1 MSKDK
6 GKVIDYLSEDLEISG
21 QKYALVSIV
30 GPHLPQKCDVWGLKV
45 RGVVDSVAQAKEM
58 TKRIMKFDNM
68 YDIYTVSVGKFFPL
82 NVEPYDVK
90 DVEHDDEKLNELMKN
105 YLKNREEANAH
116 YHKRKQDMMEKAIRE
131 GTKESQAELA
141 NKSEHPIAV
150 LQRKQTFEE
159 KAAELREQ
167 LHALEKDLELTVEKY
182 SGYTEE
188 ERVAAEEEVRKAFEK
203 SQKTKTIEP
212 SSVVVE
218 ESFSNIRDEIANELR
233 AETEVETETETESE
247 HSLKSVLDELNTVEK
262 DIKEVH
268 DTLNEINKIDS
279 PNAFERLSNKLDTLE
294 AKRDT
299 LKTKLQNK
307 NLVNEFVNNGFK
319 ASEHESLFH

>member
-6 GKVIDYLSEDLEISG
+6 GKIIDYLSEDMEISG

-30 GPHLPQKCDVWGLKV
+30 GPHLPQRCDVWGLKI
-45 RGVVDSVAQAKEM
+45 RGVADSVAEAKQM

-82 NVEPYDVK
+82 TIEPYDVK

-105 YLKNREEANAH
+105 YLKNREDANAH
-116 YHKRKQDMMEKAIRE
+116 YHQRKQDMMEKAIRE

-141 NKSEHPIAV
+141 NKPEHPIAV

-167 LHALEKDLELTVEKY
+167 LQVLEKDLELTSQKY

-188 ERVAAEEEVRKAFEK
+188 ERIAAEEEVRKALENEK
-203 SQKTKTIEP
+203 SKKTIEP
-212 SSVVVE
+212 SNVVVE
-218 ESFSNIRDEIANELR
+218 EDSFSNIKDEIANELK
-233 AETEVETETETESE
+233 AEAEKSDHTE
-247 HSLKSVLDELNTVEK
+247 HPLKSVLEQLHVVEN
-262 DIKEVH
+262 DIKDVY
-268 DTLNEINKIDS
+268 DTLSEINKVDS
-279 PNAFERLSNKLDTLE
+279 PNAFERLTTKMNTLE
-294 AKRDT
+294 AKREE
-299 LKTKLQNK
+299 LKLKLQNK
-307 NLVNEFVNNGFK
+307 KLVNEYVNKGFTGD
-319 ASEHESLFH
+319 SPHDSLFH